1 MKPVRSATA
10 SMMRAIRASH
20 AKRVLTLGWA
30 LYVAAFAVPT
40 LEGAV
45 WVVVLVVPHV
55 GGEGAVWRL
64 QRGRQRWALQVV
76 VRTE

>member
-1 MKPVRSATA
+1 M
-10 SMMRAIRASH
+10 I
-20 AKRVLTLGWA
+20 LTVGWT
-30 LYVAAFAVPT
+30 VDIAAFAVPT

-64 QRGRQRWALQVV
+64 QGGRQRWALLKGEQSD
-76 VRTE
+76 